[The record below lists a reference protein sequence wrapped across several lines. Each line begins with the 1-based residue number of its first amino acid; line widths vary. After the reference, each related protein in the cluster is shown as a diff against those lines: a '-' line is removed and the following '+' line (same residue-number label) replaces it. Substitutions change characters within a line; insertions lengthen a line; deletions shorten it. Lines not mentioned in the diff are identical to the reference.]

1 MDMEEKIK
9 TLLQSIRYATISTID
24 KTGAA
29 WAAPVWYV
37 FDEDH
42 NIYWWSPTEAQH
54 SKNIIDNPDVYIT
67 IFDSTTPEGDGF
79 GLYMRA
85 EAGVLTDDELDSA
98 ISLYNQ
104 STTIFKL
111 DPENCTGNAPT
122 RIYKATVTQRWVND
136 GVEQDGFYIDKRVQV

>member
-1 MDMEEKIK
+1 MDEKVK
-9 TLLQSIRYATISTID
+9 TLLQTIRYATISTID
-24 KTGAA
+24 SDGKP

-54 SKNIIDNPDVYIT
+54 SKNIADNPDVYIT
-67 IFDSTTPEGDGF
+67 VFDSTAPEGDGF

-85 EAGVLTDDELDSA
+85 EAGVVAGDELDSA

-104 STTIFKL
+104 STKIFKL
-111 DPENCTGNAPT
+111 SRKNCTDDAPT
-122 RIYKATVTQRWVND
+122 RMYKANILQKWVND
-136 GVEQDGFYIDKRVQV
+136 GTEQDGFYIDKRVQV